1 MKEPPLHKNEEQ
13 TATEV
18 QAGQGS
24 PSQNDPPH
32 ISIDSEMKKDD
43 RPSEEKPDFVVPPSN
58 VEAQKDSANTLA
70 ESTKE
75 SSQEAPVEDQPL
87 ATSSPRTVS
96 GDGAEAKKAAT
107 DISASSPTSASCPVT
122 QEQKPGDETVPSKG
136 GDVQPSKPSP
146 LTPKAVLS
154 RYLNSSPPAAEPS
167 RRSITEVMATIDSE
181 LEACSSSVSA
191 PPSDRLSF
199 IRASLKQSLPDLMR
213 GECSA
218 EVLSW
223 VEELK
228 GFRNLPFADHIW
240 VTRALGI
247 PECAKKR
254 KSPGDDG
261 IQAASDRLKVVR
273 EELAS
278 LQREYDVD
286 LDKMKSIKSQFADEV
301 DERTRK
307 GGIPVLQKR
316 EIFVDALKTSSE
328 AFEVLKRHG
337 FDIEGSSITQS
348 NARLQID
355 KLCDEAEELVRQ
367 LQAKKREVRER
378 GVVARLVEAGS

>member
-43 RPSEEKPDFVVPPSN
+43 RPSEGDSPKACTETVAVSSSQKKKPDFVVPPSN

-154 RYLNSSPPAAEPS
+154 PGPPAAEPS

-301 DERTRK
+301 DEVSSNLNTCLSILSELEK
-307 GGIPVLQKR
+307 EEFLSCKKR
-316 EIFVDALKTSSE
+316 EI
-328 AFEVLKRHG
+328 R
-337 FDIEGSSITQS
+337 
-348 NARLQID
+348 
-355 KLCDEAEELVRQ
+355 
-367 LQAKKREVRER
+367 
-378 GVVARLVEAGS
+378 